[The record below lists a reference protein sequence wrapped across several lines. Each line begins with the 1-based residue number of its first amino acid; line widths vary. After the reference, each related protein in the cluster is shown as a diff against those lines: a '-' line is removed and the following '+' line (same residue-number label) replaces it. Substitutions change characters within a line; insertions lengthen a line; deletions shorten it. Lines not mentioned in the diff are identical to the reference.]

1 MLGLRIAMTE
11 ARLDLRLGGA
21 EQAARRLAMAL
32 ALVQEDDGSL
42 DLLEARAL
50 QRRVLER
57 LGISTLTVD
66 LGTHE

>member
-1 MLGLRIAMTE
+1 M
-11 ARLDLRLGGA
+11 GGP

-57 LGISTLTVD
+57 LTVD